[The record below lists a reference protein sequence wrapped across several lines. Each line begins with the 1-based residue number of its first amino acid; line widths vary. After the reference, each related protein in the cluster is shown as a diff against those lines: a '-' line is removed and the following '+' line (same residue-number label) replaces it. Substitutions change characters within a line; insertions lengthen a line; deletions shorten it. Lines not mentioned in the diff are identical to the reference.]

1 MQSMPFEPVPSPG
14 PTARSGGPLTLAA
27 AFVESLRP
35 YQWLKN
41 LLLFVPLAAAHRL
54 EDGHLLGVT
63 ARAFLAFSLCAS
75 AVYVFNDIHDRAADC
90 LHPHKRFR
98 AIASGRL
105 PWQLALTSIPV
116 LILAGNIIAV
126 GAHPVLPLVLAFYIG
141 LQVAYT
147 LWLKEVILLDAFVLA
162 TGYTL
167 RVYAGEVVTSLPPPF
182 ELLLFCALLFLS
194 LALLKRYTELF
205 LLRARD
211 GAAAQARAYL
221 LEDLD
226 FVLALGVGSGLV
238 AVQLFG
244 LYLSAGEMPVRAP
257 KDLMIWFACV
267 TLLYWLSRMWL
278 TAHRGHMTDDPLL
291 FVITDKVGLCLLALT
306 GMSAWLAI

>member
-1 MQSMPFEPVPSPG
+1 MPFEPVPTPG
-14 PTARSGGPLTLAA
+14 TTERTGGPLALTAA
-27 AFVESLRP
+27 LFESLRP

-54 EDGHLLGVT
+54 NDGHLLGLT
-63 ARAFLAFSLCAS
+63 IRAFLAFSLCAS
-75 AVYVFNDIHDRAADC
+75 AVYVFNDIHDRPADR

-105 PWQLALTSIPV
+105 PWQLAMFSIPT
-116 LILAGNIIAV
+116 LLLAGTIIAAD
-126 GAHPVLPLVLAFYIG
+126 AHPALSVVLLLYIG
-141 LQVAYT
+141 LQITYT
-147 LWLKEVILLDAFVLA
+147 LWLKAVILLDAFVLA

-167 RVYAGEVVTSLPPPF
+167 RVYAGEVVTGLAPPF

-194 LALLKRYTELF
+194 LALLKRYTELS

-211 GAAAQARAYL
+211 GSAAHARAYL

-226 FVLALGVGSGLV
+226 FVLTLGVGSGLL

-244 LYLSAGEMPVRAP
+244 LYLSAGVLPVRSSR
-257 KDLMIWFACV
+257 DLLVWLACV
-267 TLLYWLSRMWL
+267 TMLYWISRMWL
-278 TAHRGHMTDDPLL
+278 TAHRGHMTDDPLI
-291 FVITDKVGLCLLALT
+291 FVITDKVSLCLLALT
-306 GMSAWLAI
+306 GISAWLAA